1 MGERPFASFDFE
13 FDSSSLESDVSGVWS
28 GQFWGR
34 DFEVYVR
41 SPVELVD
48 VLLRLADGHYFVYG
62 YNMLCDIGAAQTW
75 LHSALC
81 GLDCRS
87 PSHCRLWWTKQ
98 VDVDNIAS
106 LRFDAN
112 RSVTFLDVQDLGR
125 AMGRSNLDGLGKLV
139 GVPKLPDESVCARLV
154 IDGKCPNKAFPC
166 GKDSIR
172 WNCRT
177 YAMNDAQI
185 TFEFGELM
193 RLKFGLNP
201 SKVRT
206 AGEIALH
213 YFPLPKRDLRLPH
226 EERLASGMAAGRTEV
241 FRNGYASEVWINDF
255 GSLYPVSMI
264 ESGAFRIGGI
274 ESCGIDDIELG
285 SVEGQGWYCDPIVV
299 VPDSSD
305 LWGLPVSVDGIN
317 RYVVGRIEGSPVYHS
332 FDVSASKGTVV
343 SARRCFRP
351 LWTDTNA
358 EIELDYR
365 ERLIARL
372 SGGLKDEDAA
382 LWKTAMNVAKGL
394 FEKTKPIASK
404 YLNQPA
410 GSAVYAYSHWEMSK
424 RMDQYVSSGGVLCAM
439 DTDSLIGDRK
449 FEISDM
455 IDGVPH
461 LFRVTTFKS
470 DKDGVKRE
478 AHGEAVFIR
487 PKMYSI
493 RTVDGSVK
501 RATAGWRYHSRDFD
515 QVWDH
520 PKEMTVSKE
529 VKRTMKTLIIRAKML
544 RLGGWLDI
552 PNTLTDEN
560 IHRLLRADHR
570 RVRPNYDSWQLFLEG
585 RSEGSQAH
593 RLGSG

>member
-13 FDSSSLESDVSGVWS
+13 FDPSSLESDVSGVWS

-34 DFEVYVR
+34 GFGAYVR

-48 VLLRLADGHYFVYG
+48 VLLRLADAHYFVYG
-62 YNMLCDIGAAQTW
+62 YNMLCDVGAAQTW

-81 GLDCRS
+81 GSDCSS
-87 PSHCRLWWTKQ
+87 PSRCRLWWTKQ
-98 VDVDNIAS
+98 IDVDNIAS

-112 RSVTFLDVQDLGR
+112 HSVTFLDVQDLGR
-125 AMGRSNLDGLGKLV
+125 AMGRSNLDGVGKLV
-139 GVPKLPDESVCARLV
+139 GVPKLPDESVCMKLV
-154 IDGKCPNKAFPC
+154 MEGKCPNKCFPC

-172 WNCRT
+172 WNCRA

-213 YFPLPKRDLRLPH
+213 YFPLPKRNLRLPH
-226 EERLASGMAAGRTEV
+226 EERLAGGMAAGRAEV

-255 GSLYPVSMI
+255 GSLYPVSVI
-264 ESGAFRIGGI
+264 ESGAFRVGGI
-274 ESCGIDDIELG
+274 EPCGMDDIELG
-285 SVEGQGWYCDPIVV
+285 SVEGQGWYCDPVV
-299 VPDSSD
+299 LVPDSSD

-317 RYVVGRIEGSPVYHS
+317 RYVVGRVEGSPVYHS
-332 FDVSASKGTVV
+332 FDVSASKGVVV

-351 LWTDTNA
+351 VWTDVNGRV
-358 EIELDYR
+358 ELDYR

-394 FEKTKPIASK
+394 FEKTKPVASK

-424 RMDQYVSSGGVLCAM
+424 RMDQYVSSGGVLYAM

-449 FEISDM
+449 FEICDVV
-455 IDGVPH
+455 DGVPH
-461 LFRVTTFKS
+461 LLRVTTFKS
-470 DKDGVKRE
+470 DNDGVKRE

-493 RTVDGSVK
+493 RTVDGAVK

-515 QVWDH
+515 QVWER
-520 PKEMTVSKE
+520 PKEMTVNKE
-529 VKRTMKTLIIRAKML
+529 VKRTMKTLIIRAKEL
-544 RLGGWLDI
+544 RLGGWFNI
-552 PNTLTDEN
+552 PDTLTDEN
-560 IHRLLRADHR
+560 IRRLLRADHR
-570 RVRPNYDSWQLFLEG
+570 RVRPNYNSWPLFLEG
-585 RSEGSQAH
+585 RSEGSRAH